1 MRARDVYGL
10 ADDHGKVLATGV
22 ICASLVGMW
31 IGVFKRL
38 KVLQQLLDTESL
50 GVALQRPGPSLVER
64 SEVAPENVFPE
75 FASGVLEQAVNAS
88 VELTV
93 QDALEAAASGVQLFC

>member
-1 MRARDVYGL
+1 MVKSCPQLSSEQVWWGCGSAYSN
-10 ADDHGKVLATGV
+10 
-22 ICASLVGMW
+22 ASR
-31 IGVFKRL
+31 FSSSF
-38 KVLQQLLDTESL
+38 LDTESL
-50 GVALQRPGPSLVER
+50 SVALQRPGLSLVER

-75 FASGVLEQAVNAS
+75 FASGVLEQAVNAG